1 MPRALTIQRTLVTPP
16 DRERF
21 HEKLRRKQE
30 YYTKANCRFWVF
42 EEAGLPGA
50 FLEFFE
56 AVGRRDAGPGACRGA
71 RAGARSQSRLC
82 RSGVEIDAD
91 TYARRRRQ
99 DVGSSFPPDAS
110 RSTTATSSA
119 SSS

>member
-21 HEKLRRKQE
+21 QERLRRKRD
-30 YYTKANCRFWVF
+30 YYASAKCRFWVF

-56 AVGRRDAGPGACRGA
+56 AEDAETLA
-71 RAGARSQSRLC
+71 RAHAGAPDPVLDPNRVYAE
-82 RSGVEIDAD
+82 VEL
-91 TYARRRRQ
+91 
-99 DVGSSFPPDAS
+99 
-110 RSTTATSSA
+110 
-119 SSS
+119 